1 MRFEIKRDQNE
12 KNEKK
17 IVLQFEKTKILL
29 LFYGW
34 FFAIAL

>member
-1 MRFEIKRDQNE
+1 MRFEIKRDQ
-12 KNEKK
+12 NEKK